1 MSKKAAIYARVS
13 TYDQKT
19 LSMQLEKCFQYAQ
32 ARNWNIVYQIKEV
45 GSGIKQRTQR
55 SGLLKLCRQRK
66 IDIVIVWKLD
76 RWGRSVSDVVSTLQE
91 LQELGIQF
99 VSITEALD
107 FTTAI
112 GRAMS
117 GLLAVFSEFERE
129 MISERVKAGVNQ
141 ARLKGKRLG
150 RPPKA
155 QEKTEEIKKLWHKH
169 KNKSLIAK
177 KLGISRRSISRIVQD
192 FKQAVS

>member
-1 MSKKAAIYARVS
+1 MSQFKKVAIYARVS
-13 TYDQKT
+13 THDQKT
-19 LSMQLEKCFQYAQ
+19 LSMQIERCSEYAISRGWEVVQ
-32 ARNWNIVYQIKEV
+32 TIKEV
-45 GSGIKQRTQR
+45 GSGANQRPQRAELIKQ
-55 SGLLKLCRQRK
+55 CRKRQ

-76 RWGRSVSDVVSTLQE
+76 RWGRSVSDVVTSLQE

-107 FTTAI
+107 FTTAT

-129 MISERVKAGVNQ
+129 MISERVKAGVLQ

-150 RPPKA
+150 RPPIAK
-155 QEKTEEIKKLWHKH
+155 EMSSEIKKLWSKH
-169 KNKSLIAK
+169 KNISKISKELK
-177 KLGISRRSISRIVQD
+177 ISRRSVSRELD
-192 FKQAVS
+192 L